1 MNREEAAKSFNAAY
15 DSIGRVF
22 NELFFRYDNQTAQD
36 VVYLLDSILDL
47 IELAQCMVERVSD
60 ETWQETP

>member
-1 MNREEAAKSFNAAY
+1 MNREEATNSFNAAY
-15 DSIGRVF
+15 DSIDRVF

-36 VVYLLDSILDL
+36 VTHLLIRVLDL
-47 IELAQCMVERVSD
+47 ITQARSIMERVPD

>member
-1 MNREEAAKSFNAAY
+1 MNREEATKSFNAAY
-15 DSIGRVF
+15 DSIDRVF

-36 VVYLLDSILDL
+36 VTHLLIRVLDL
-47 IELAQCMVERVSD
+47 ITQARSIMERVPD

>member
-1 MNREEAAKSFNAAY
+1 MNREEATNIFNAAY
-15 DSIGRVF
+15 DSIDRVF

-36 VVYLLDSILDL
+36 VTHLLIRVLDL
-47 IELAQCMVERVSD
+47 ITQARSIMERVPD

>member
-15 DSIGRVF
+15 DSIDRVF

-36 VVYLLDSILDL
+36 VTHLLIRVLDL
-47 IELAQCMVERVSD
+47 ITQARSIMERVPD